1 MGQFKPM
8 VKMETTEPSVI
19 LKLKKGGHVSNK
31 KMSSSSID
39 KAGHKKMAD
48 GGAMGALA
56 MNPALVGRPAVNA
69 PVAAP
74 GKPSMAARRQAMMA
88 KKPMPSAMMA
98 KEGGKAD
105 MAEDKAMVKKAMKQ
119 HDAQEHKGGKGTK
132 LTLKHGGKM
141 ATGGV
146 VDGQGGYKDGGIIK
160 TKDQGGEFRNTKV
173 VDGEKT
179 DRSPANTKGVK
190 LGNGGGYKTGGV
202 AKANGGGYKKG
213 GSAKKHFAT
222 GGKVSSGAPV
232 AMKQKPAA
240 KPIRITELTGT
251 YKKGGSVARKAMGG
265 QLVEMPNMSD
275 PKYQDPAYVA
285 AGQANAD
292 RMNTMLEGAR
302 NNGVAPDFSEFDV
315 SPMLKAGG
323 EDINSLYGSMLGRAP
338 DPTGIA
344 ANRGASANTIRQSI
358 LASPEYRNN
367 MASNTSPL
375 GYGPVGSGYDP
386 SGQAQLVMKKRGGR
400 VAHKQYGG
408 TMSER
413 DRAMM
418 DQQNRGYDNHYA
430 RETADNLAM
439 SKGVDD
445 ALMYLPRKAM
455 QGMGYLKDKLMGQG
469 AVSDAERRAM
479 QQIESKGVGAIS
491 DREREASTTVIPARR
506 RGGSIKRK

>member
-31 KMSSSSID
+31 KMQMDSID
-39 KAGHKKMAD
+39 KAGHKKMAN

-88 KKPMPSAMMA
+88 KKAMPSAMMA
-98 KEGGKAD
+98 KDGGKAD
-105 MAEDKAMVKKAMKQ
+105 MAEDKAMVKNAMKQ

-160 TKDQGGEFRNTKV
+160 TKDQGGEFRNTKMH
-173 VDGEKT
+173 DGDKT
-179 DRSPANTKGVK
+179 NHSPANTKGVK

-213 GSAKKHFAT
+213 GSAKKHFAK
-222 GGKVSSGAPV
+222 GGKVDSGAPI

-265 QLVEMPNMSD
+265 QLVEMPNMAD
-275 PKYQDPAYVA
+275 AKYQDPAYIA
-285 AGQANAD
+285 SGQANAG
-292 RMNTMLEGAR
+292 RMNTMLENAR
-302 NNGVAPDFSEFDV
+302 NNGVAPDFSNLGV
-315 SPMLKAGG
+315 GSMPQAGG
-323 EDINSLYGSMLGRAP
+323 EDIYSLYQSLLGRAP

-344 ANRGASANTIRQSI
+344 VNRGQSADTIRQSI
-358 LASPEYRNN
+358 MESPERKNR
-367 MASNTSPL
+367 MAGIDQPIAVL
-375 GYGPVGSGYDP
+375 
-386 SGQAQLVMKKRGGR
+386 QKRGGR

-408 TMSER
+408 MMSER
-413 DRAMM
+413 DSAMM
-418 DQQNRGYDNHYA
+418 DEQNRAFNDHYN
-430 RETADNLAM
+430 RLTEENLAD
-439 SKGVDD
+439 SQAVDD

-455 QGMGYLKDKLMGQG
+455 QGMDYLKEKFRGQG
-469 AVSDAERRAM
+469 AVT
-479 QQIESKGVGAIS
+479 
-491 DREREASTTVIPARR
+491 DRERKEIEYMQEPHNFGQLMEQYNKQQAVPARR
-506 RGGSIKRK
+506 RGGAMKK